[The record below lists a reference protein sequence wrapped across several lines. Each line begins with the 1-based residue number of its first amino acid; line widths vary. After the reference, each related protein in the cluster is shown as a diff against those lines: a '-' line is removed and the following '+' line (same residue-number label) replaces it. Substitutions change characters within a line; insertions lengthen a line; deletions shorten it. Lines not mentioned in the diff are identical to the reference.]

1 MNTGEFEGDELL
13 LGRLHQGASGDAAV
27 RQLRRRYDSLR
38 ADYERLLDRLGEL
51 EEKLEEPAPPA
62 SATKPAP
69 DQAPAGSVGQAITLP
84 LIRLRDEYLIAAT
97 RIQGIVS
104 GLERLAAGAL
114 KGQHAAPAE
123 PPTAA
128 PAEQAAAAP
137 DDSEAAQAPPVNPEA
152 ISNARPQKVHLDVH
166 GRGFGELLDFQERL
180 SAVPGVSR
188 VSINAIDADR
198 ATLIVELEPN
208 AEGAAGRE

>member
-13 LGRLHQGASGDAAV
+13 LGRLREGASGDAAV

-38 ADYERLLDRLGEL
+38 TDYERLLDRLGEL
-51 EEKLEEPAPPA
+51 EEKLEEPTPTSRPQPA
-62 SATKPAP
+62 SGES
-69 DQAPAGSVGQAITLP
+69 PAGTVSHAIALP
-84 LIRLRDEYLIAAT
+84 LIRLRDEYLSAAT
-97 RIQGIVS
+97 RMQAIVS

-114 KGQHAAPAE
+114 KGQHPAVAAEAPAQ
-123 PPTAA
+123 PPPAPEAA
-128 PAEQAAAAP
+128 DTPA
-137 DDSEAAQAPPVNPEA
+137 DREAAQAPPAAPQP
-152 ISNARPQKVHLDVH
+152 SSTRPQKVHLDVR

-198 ATLIVELEPN
+198 ATLIVELEAN
-208 AEGAAGRE
+208 VESSGDSD